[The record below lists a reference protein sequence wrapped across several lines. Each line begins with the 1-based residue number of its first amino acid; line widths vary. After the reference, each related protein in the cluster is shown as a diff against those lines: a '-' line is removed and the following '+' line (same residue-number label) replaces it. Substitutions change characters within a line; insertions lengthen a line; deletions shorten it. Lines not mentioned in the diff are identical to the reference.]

1 MNEKM
6 HQLNY
11 RVLIH
16 IIFLIANLEV
26 FDLLEINQKFY
37 QWNHINC
44 FFGILIIEQK
54 NFLTFDCTESVNS
67 KWNAGWNHINLF
79 VLKLY
84 LGRSK
89 KQLDSNSQR
98 SVVIIRNTQTT
109 CCNCFLYRRFAK
121 QVILKTDVSLS
132 KTMLKIFRWYS
143 STLIRGQTF
152 INYSLKDETVLTS
165 KLQVQRVY

>member
-37 QWNHINC
+37 QLNHINC

-67 KWNAGWNHINLF
+67 K
-79 VLKLY
+79 
-84 LGRSK
+84 
-89 KQLDSNSQR
+89 
-98 SVVIIRNTQTT
+98 
-109 CCNCFLYRRFAK
+109 
-121 QVILKTDVSLS
+121 
-132 KTMLKIFRWYS
+132 
-143 STLIRGQTF
+143 
-152 INYSLKDETVLTS
+152 
-165 KLQVQRVY
+165 

>member
-26 FDLLEINQKFY
+26 FDL
-37 QWNHINC
+37 NHINC

-67 KWNAGWNHINLF
+67 K
-79 VLKLY
+79 
-84 LGRSK
+84 
-89 KQLDSNSQR
+89 
-98 SVVIIRNTQTT
+98 
-109 CCNCFLYRRFAK
+109 
-121 QVILKTDVSLS
+121 
-132 KTMLKIFRWYS
+132 
-143 STLIRGQTF
+143 
-152 INYSLKDETVLTS
+152 
-165 KLQVQRVY
+165 